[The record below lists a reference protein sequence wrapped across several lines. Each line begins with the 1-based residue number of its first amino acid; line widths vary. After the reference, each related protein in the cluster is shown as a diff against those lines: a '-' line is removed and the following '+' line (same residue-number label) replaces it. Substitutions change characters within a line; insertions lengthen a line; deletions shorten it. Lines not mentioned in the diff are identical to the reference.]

1 MQQGRMKE
9 GFAASPSLS
18 WLHPYRE
25 GVMVFC
31 TLSMAAL
38 PLLGTTPDLEI
49 RIRLQVVFSYL
60 NSWHIQDRSCRYKFH
75 ATAAALSSK
84 HTLIACAERQI
95 L

>member
-60 NSWHIQDRSCRYKFH
+60 NSWHIQDKTQSCVTH
-75 ATAAALSSK
+75 ENTVL
-84 HTLIACAERQI
+84 
-95 L
+95 